1 MILAGIALT
10 LGLQAS
16 FVETGKLG
24 VTMKVG
30 AREVENGK
38 EQDWGNYVLLALNSA
53 RVELYYPCVKHIV
66 EAESGKKLVVF
77 NLTITNLSRLAII
90 LGASS
95 MPLFTLWNKKALSGM
110 ELVGYYDPKT
120 KLSPDGVLEKGRT
133 ASFDMVVSVPAN
145 FNDFRV
151 GFGWYR
157 IERVAWL
164 DMRNKVGKVTS
175 IFAPNGIRVRD
186 TAKVEAKS
194 AFDLGPFNMKIN
206 GVLEEEDR
214 RGQVAASVAGT
225 VLSVT
230 VANPQAAPV
239 WWGSRH
245 LDASLVFSDGSKSG
259 MHSSVYDQGTGER
272 WIGYLD
278 PGLKTTSQLLFG
290 HELSKKPVALELTWK
305 TTKRRVV
312 VRL

>member
-10 LGLQAS
+10 LGLQGS
-16 FVETGKLG
+16 FVETAKLG
-24 VTMKVG
+24 VTTRVG
-30 AREVENGK
+30 AREMEGGK
-38 EQDWGNYVLLALNSA
+38 EQDWGNYVFLGLNSA
-53 RVELYYPCVKHIV
+53 RVELYYPCVRYIV
-66 EAESGKKLVVF
+66 EAESGKKLLVF
-77 NLTITNLSRLAII
+77 NLTITNPSRLAIV

-95 MPLFTLWNKKALSGM
+95 MPLFTLWNKKALKGM

-120 KLSPDGVLEKGRT
+120 KQSPDGVIEKGRT

-164 DMRNKVGKVTS
+164 DMRNRVGKATS
-175 IFAPNGIRVRD
+175 IFAPNGIQVRD
-186 TAKVEAKS
+186 SAKVEAKN

-206 GVLEEEDR
+206 GVLAEEDR
-214 RGQVAASVAGT
+214 KGFAAASLAGT

-239 WWGSRH
+239 WWGSRY
-245 LDASLVFSDGSKSG
+245 LDAFLVFSDGSKSG
-259 MHSSVYDQGTGER
+259 MHTSIYDQGTGER

-278 PGLKTTSQLLFG
+278 PGLKATSQLLFG
-290 HELSKKPVALELTWK
+290 HEDSKKPVALELTWK
-305 TTKRRVV
+305 ITKRKVV